1 MFKNVIFCT
10 RHTGEQRELK
20 IRPHSSPGNRSP
32 SHRVGLLPL
41 LLQPGTPTAPAAPVG
56 GVAPAS
62 PAAPVGGGLLLLP
75 LLLQPGA
82 SAAACAQTGS
92 CMGRLPFGDFF
103 FSVHI
108 YLKKK

>member
-1 MFKNVIFCT
+1 MFKNVTFCT

-20 IRPHSSPGNRSP
+20 IRLHSSPGNRSP

-41 LLQPGTPTAPAAPVG
+41 LLQLGAPAAP
-56 GVAPAS
+56 
-62 PAAPVGGGLLLLP
+62 AAPGGAGSCCLCCSSQGLL
-75 LLLQPGA
+75 
-82 SAAACAQTGS
+82 
-92 CMGRLPFGDFF
+92 RLPVHRQEAVWGDCHLGIF